1 MCQKVDSLFSLV
13 HPQIYYLEFA
23 HEVSLKLSKATHLS
37 LSNLLSC
44 RFYLSGLIVGP
55 VVCHLCQSPGCTPL
69 LSALREAGMLKNRTH
84 HSPRCQNDHQD
95 HLINSHPPP

>member
-1 MCQKVDSLFSLV
+1 V
-13 HPQIYYLEFA
+13 

-37 LSNLLSC
+37 LPNLLSC
-44 RFYLSGLIVGP
+44 RFHLSGQVVGP
-55 VVCHLCQSPGCTPL
+55 VVCHLCQSPGYPPL
-69 LSALREAGMLKNRTH
+69 LSALMEARMLENRTR